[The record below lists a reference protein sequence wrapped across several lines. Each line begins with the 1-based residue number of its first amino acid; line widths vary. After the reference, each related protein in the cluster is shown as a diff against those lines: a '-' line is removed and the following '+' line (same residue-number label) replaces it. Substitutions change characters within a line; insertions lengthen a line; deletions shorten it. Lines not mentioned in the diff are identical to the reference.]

1 MKNKKLIITI
11 GLTLS
16 FVIGA
21 SSSSNALSTVDQLKG
36 SDRYETAALIAS
48 KQSYKTAIIVNSDK
62 TLADGLSASG
72 LAGAE
77 NAPILLVKQNQIPAV
92 TMSKL
97 NGVEKVYII
106 GTEDTISSQ
115 VETMIK
121 DKGIETERLAGKDRC
136 ETSLAIA
143 NKIKEIKSIDKV
155 IFANAYKGEADAIS
169 ASSVASRDGVPII
182 LTEGKSTDFDLNGLN
197 RYAIGSNLSL
207 SDKFVSDIG
216 AKRLGGVDRFDTN
229 KKIIQWF
236 YKDYSEVYLSQ
247 AYNLVDALT
256 VSPLAKNKPVVL
268 VHNNSDK
275 SILKNS
281 DKITV
286 LGGTDK
292 VAVQQSINTATNSKP
307 NEQGFYF
314 DINNPTLNK
323 RVKDHLYNLINIY
336 RQENGQSVLSQAKR
350 LEGLAGDWSKL
361 MAENN
366 TMSHV
371 INGKN
376 SYSTFMQ
383 YLDWSPIPEGHVIV
397 QGENLFKYK
406 VGDKYVYTQRDA
418 NNIAQSMLDQWKRSE
433 ADGGVNMLH
442 QGFKIMGFGMST
454 KSDKTIY
461 ATQEFYGVYE
471 N

>member
-1 MKNKKLIITI
+1 MENKKLIITL

-16 FVIGA
+16 FIIGA
-21 SSSSNALSTVDQLKG
+21 TSSSNALSTVDQLKG
-36 SDRYETAALIAS
+36 SDRFETAALIAS

-77 NAPILLVKQNQIPAV
+77 NAPILLVKQNQIPTV

-115 VETMIK
+115 VETEIRDK
-121 DKGIETERLAGKDRC
+121 DIETERLAGEDRC

-182 LTEGKSTDFDLNGLN
+182 LTEGKGTDFDLNGLN

-229 KKIIQWF
+229 KKLIQWF
-236 YKDYSEVYLSQ
+236 YKDYGEVYLSQ
-247 AYNLVDALT
+247 AYNLVDALA

-268 VHNNSDK
+268 VHKNSDK
-275 SILKNS
+275 SILKNTN
-281 DKITV
+281 KFTI
-286 LGGTDK
+286 LGGIDK
-292 VAVQQSINTATNSKP
+292 VAVQQSINAATNNKP

-314 DINNPTLNK
+314 DIDNPTLNK
-323 RVKDHLYNLINIY
+323 RIKDHLYNLINIY
-336 RQENGQSVLSQAKR
+336 RKENGQSVLSQAKR

-361 MAENN
+361 MAKNN

-383 YLDWSPIPEGHVIV
+383 YLDWSPIPAGHVIV

-418 NNIAQSMLDQWKRSE
+418 NNIAQSMLGQWKKSE

-442 QGFKIMGFGMST
+442 PGFEIMGFGMST
-454 KSDKTIY
+454 KSDKTMY
-461 ATQEFYGVYE
+461 ATQEFYGVYQ